1 MEHYT
6 LTAIQEQAL
15 TRIWQKSKGT
25 HSKKAENWE
34 ADMKHAYDLGL
45 GMQELLQFLYSNRPD
60 LMGFLHWAGG
70 HASFAEE
77 EITGEDDV
85 LSEAD
90 LEHWKQ
96 HGFVVIRAAVS
107 EEAHR
112 AANLAIWE
120 FLGANPLDAESWYL
134 PHPAKNGLMVVFTQ
148 HRALHAIRNASRI
161 RKAFEQLY
169 CTTAIYKVIDKVS
182 FNPPQNDHY
191 KFAGSPLHWDTS
203 LELPIPARLQGL
215 LYLNDVT
222 ADGGAFQCVPGF
234 HNSIH
239 EWMQNLP
246 AGIDPRQH
254 ALQTLHPVSVP
265 GNAGDFIIWHQ
276 ALPHCA
282 SPNLSNR
289 PRLVQY
295 LTYIPENYQ
304 DNRAWI

>member
-6 LTAIQEQAL
+6 LSAIQQQAL

-25 HSKKAENWE
+25 HTNKAENWE
-34 ADMKHAYDLGL
+34 TDLRHAYDLGL
-45 GMQELLQFLYSNRPD
+45 GMQELLQFLYSVQPD
-60 LMGFLHWAGG
+60 LTGFLHWAGEHATITDEG
-70 HASFAEE
+70 HTVDE
-77 EITGEDDV
+77 DV
-85 LSEAD
+85 LCEAELD
-90 LEHWKQ
+90 HWKKY
-96 HGFVVIRAAVS
+96 GYVVIRAAVS
-107 EEAHR
+107 EAAHR

-120 FLGANPLDAESWYL
+120 FLEADPANAESWYK

-148 HRALHAIRNASRI
+148 HKALHAIRNSSRI

-169 CTTAIYKVIDKVS
+169 GTTNIYKVIDKVS
-182 FNPPQNDHY
+182 FNPPQNEHY
-191 KFAGSPLHWDTS
+191 RFAGSPLHWDTS
-203 LELPIPARLQGL
+203 LELPIPDRFQGL

-234 HNSIH
+234 HNSIQQ
-239 EWMQNLP
+239 WMQNLP
-246 AGIDPRQH
+246 SGKAPRQH
-254 ALQTLHPVSVP
+254 AQQTLQPISVP

-282 SPNLSNR
+282 SPNLGNR